1 MRRSVRSFASG
12 IQNPQLFRLFEPKA
26 ELRRGRLPAAAQEE
40 PCSKNDQDDA
50 DHLHQRKCAPGKD
63 RAAAVVAEKFN
74 GAACD
79 AVEDRVGAEDFA
91 GEPPP
96 LREPQKEN
104 ENYELARGLVELRRM
119 QRNAERGSGQVL
131 RDRIGKHDAPGNA
144 RRLPV
149 AASSGKAAQ
158 APDGMAQGARWR
170 IEVQD
175 RQRVQ
180 LVPPG
185 INDADQRSAQEC
197 AVKNSAGKQRA
208 EAEDFTRVVRVVLPL
223 GEDEPHFRP
232 GKCGENGVDT
242 NGPNLFRVESE
253 LRRNSDRKSTRLNSS
268 HSQISYAVFCLK
280 KKKKKPTTSM
290 LPGRS
295 TRRSAVPARHPQ
307 PPKNN
312 TMQPRR
318 TR

>member
-1 MRRSVRSFASG
+1 MNWRRDAAICSVICFRN
-12 IQNPQLFRLFEPKA
+12 INPSDCSSRRP

-63 RAAAVVAEKFN
+63 RPAGVVAEKFN
-74 GAACD
+74 GDACD
-79 AVEDRVGAEDFA
+79 PVEDRVGAEDFA

-119 QRNAERGSGQVL
+119 QRNTERGSGQVL
-131 RDRIGKHDAPGNA
+131 RDRIGKRDAPGNT

-149 AASSGKAAQ
+149 AASGGKAAQ
-158 APDGMAQGARWR
+158 ASDGMAQGARWR

-223 GEDEPHFRP
+223 SEDEPHFCA

-242 NGPNLFRVESE
+242 NGPNLFRVESQ
-253 LRRNSDRKSTRLNSS
+253 LRRPPPPQPQSGEHRYGNQRAVGVQRKRSPMKQYWV
-268 HSQISYAVFCLK
+268 H
-280 KKKKKPTTSM
+280 
-290 LPGRS
+290 GRS
-295 TRRSAVPARHPQ
+295 RARSSLPAFWFTRRSSRP
-307 PPKNN
+307 
-312 TMQPRR
+312 
-318 TR
+318 